1 MCLEHYKD
9 HGEYTFGLDAEIKK
23 KLDAKFDA
31 QKASQAIAWLEA
43 LTGIRAPAIQ
53 GDVTPA
59 IVQEYLKSGVVLC
72 SAINIIK
79 PNSVPNVNKAG
90 AAFKER
96 ENVANYLAACT
107 ALGCRSTDS
116 FMTQD
121 LFDGGNLGVVVDNV
135 HVLGALSRKVP
146 SFRGPYIGVKLADE
160 NRRQFTE
167 EQLKQ
172 PSVSR
177 QTQGSYGYQDETY
190 TPSIGR
196 QIIKDNSGYKASEV
210 ASKQNMGS
218 YGFQVEKGPSL
229 DKIIKNPEL
238 LEANRGGA
246 VAAAAAVAASSSS
259 SSSSSSGVQAA
270 DPKKDKKFCGNCGK
284 ARDGSPKFCGD
295 CGSKFD

>member
-43 LTGIRAPAIQ
+43 LTGIRAHAGGGEVSP
-53 GDVTPA
+53 TT
-59 IVQEYLKSGVVLC
+59 VQDYLKTGVVLC
-72 SAINIIK
+72 QAINTIK
-79 PNSVPNVNKAG
+79 PGSVPNVNKAG
-90 AAFKER
+90 MAFKER
-96 ENVANYLAACT
+96 ENIANYLSACT

-121 LFDGGNLGVVVDNV
+121 LYDGGNLGVVVDNI
-135 HVLGALSRKVP
+135 HVLGALSRKVTT
-146 SFRGPYIGVKLADE
+146 FHGPYIGVKLADE

-196 QIIKDNSGYKASEV
+196 QIIKDTSGYKASDV

-218 YGFQVEKGPSL
+218 YGVQVERGPTL
-229 DKIIKNPEL
+229 DKIIKNPDM

-246 VAAAAAVAASSSS
+246 VAAAAAVAAAQSS
-259 SSSSSSGVQAA
+259 
-270 DPKKDKKFCGNCGK
+270 DPKKDKKFCGGCGK
-284 ARDGSPKFCGD
+284 ARDTSAQKFCGE
-295 CGSKFD
+295 CGAKFD